1 MLGTSSKFIGVVVF
15 TVLFTGVA
23 TEARAQY
30 SRETPLVV
38 AVKKTRDAVVVIKVE
53 KTGGEDG
60 AHESTGTG
68 VVVDERGY
76 IVTSC
81 HVVAGANKVRV
92 QFVDETRL
100 TATVLVADPKTDLA
114 VLRVDSSKPLKALP
128 LGPGSDL
135 MVAETV
141 FAAGHPL
148 SYERSISSGII
159 SALGR
164 SIGMPTGHQL
174 KNLIQITAPI
184 NPGNSGGPLL
194 NINGELIGIV
204 AAVRDESQGIAFAVN
219 IETVKEVLSRH
230 LSSVKVAGVSHGLT
244 CSEKVVPEGTERQ
257 KVVTLKVASD
267 SPAAAAGL
275 KQGDTIVR
283 VGQKTVSNRFDVE
296 RALWGAKPGQ
306 KITLTVLREGTEKKV
321 AITLTAAN

>member
-23 TEARAQY
+23 TEARAQN
-30 SRETPLVV
+30 SRQTPLVV

-53 KTGGEDG
+53 KTGVEDPI
-60 AHESTGTG
+60 TGTG

-81 HVVAGANKVRV
+81 HVVAGANEVRV
-92 QFVDETRL
+92 QFVDKTNL
-100 TATVLVADPKTDLA
+100 KATVLVADPKTDLA
-114 VLRVDSSKPLKALP
+114 VLRVDAGKSLKFLP

-141 FAAGHPL
+141 FAAGHPR
-148 SYERSISSGII
+148 SYEFTVTSGII

-164 SIGMPTGHQL
+164 RIGMPTGHKL
-174 KNLIQITAPI
+174 TNLIQFSAPI

-204 AAVRDESQGIAFAVN
+204 AAIPEDTQGIAFAVN

-244 CSEKVVPEGTERQ
+244 CSEKVENERQ
-257 KVVTLKVASD
+257 TVVTVKVASD
-267 SPAAAAGL
+267 SPAAVAGL

-306 KITLTVLREGTEKKV
+306 KITLNVLREGTEKNV